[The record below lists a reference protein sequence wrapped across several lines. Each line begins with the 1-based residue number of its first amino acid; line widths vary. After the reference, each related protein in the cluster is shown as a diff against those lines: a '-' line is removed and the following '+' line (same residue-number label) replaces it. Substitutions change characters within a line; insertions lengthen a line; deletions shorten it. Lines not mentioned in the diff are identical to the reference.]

1 MTEPILTAIL
11 IGVILILC
19 IRLWYRNAHIATLN
33 EAIDVLSRSASDADM
48 CAAYLLLGVDL
59 TEGGLTEED

>member
-1 MTEPILTAIL
+1 MTTAIL
-11 IGVILILC
+11 LAIILALL

-59 TEGGLTEED
+59 TEGVANEDR